1 MGQLGV
7 PLAIA
12 ENLTVPVMVSSFNIA
27 ELTMLLEKGRILHV
41 IKKNGGAKINMKYA
55 LNRRSTPLKFGDIV
69 HRGANSRLVYVNR
82 NIELKEG
89 DMIERDGAFLTDV
102 VYPQKKHYNLQIGD
116 VAERMLMDGDIVL
129 LNRQPTLH
137 SGSMMAQE
145 VKVKTTNTFSF
156 NLAITKSF
164 NADFDGDEMNIH
176 VPQTLEAQSELRMIS
191 ASQNMI
197 ISPQT
202 SKTNVTIVQDA
213 LLGAYQ
219 MTFGIQPLRR
229 DQFFDISMRTQLT
242 SDQVLKRM
250 QRIRRVMHDH
260 GKKAQ
265 CFHGKGVVSL
275 ILPPDFDYEKE
286 NKGDPA
292 EPVLRIKGG
301 VVVEGAFNKAILGSV
316 SNGIIQVLNKEY
328 GPEVATRFV
337 DNIQFVANA
346 YLLIRGFSIGIE
358 DCLVQGKEQGDRI
371 KDVIERCYIEA
382 EGIRE
387 TTYHPGIREVRITA
401 ALSKAKDIGL
411 RIAKDSLDKN
421 NNFLRTVN
429 SGSKGDYFNI
439 AQITGL
445 LGQQNLLGQRVA
457 PELNNGSR
465 SLPHYPM
472 PHKKSSIDGKTVS
485 QSRFE
490 REMEYESRGF
500 VASSFIKGLNPR
512 EFFFHAMS
520 GREGI
525 CDTAMNTAKSGY
537 IQRRIVKLTEDMKVC
552 YDGTVRDTF
561 GKVYQLAYG
570 EDSMNPVHTLNVGGM
585 QHCCDVGRLVNRLNA
600 TVEKSIAKVEKQV
613 LVALPNTK

>member
-1 MGQLGV
+1 
-7 PLAIA
+7 
-12 ENLTVPVMVSSFNIA
+12 
-27 ELTMLLEKGRILHV
+27 
-41 IKKNGGAKINMKYA
+41 
-55 LNRRSTPLKFGDIV
+55 
-69 HRGANSRLVYVNR
+69 
-82 NIELKEG
+82 
-89 DMIERDGAFLTDV
+89 
-102 VYPQKKHYNLQIGD
+102 
-116 VAERMLMDGDIVL
+116 
-129 LNRQPTLH
+129 
-137 SGSMMAQE
+137 
-145 VKVKTTNTFSF
+145 
-156 NLAITKSF
+156 
-164 NADFDGDEMNIH
+164 
-176 VPQTLEAQSELRMIS
+176 
-191 ASQNMI
+191 
-197 ISPQT
+197 
-202 SKTNVTIVQDA
+202 
-213 LLGAYQ
+213 